1 LKFDF
6 SHSRGNNE
14 IQLGE
19 IEFLYNNAARAQRT
33 PKVATTT
40 ATQSSPLIKIQF
52 NDSNA
57 KVIAEH
63 TVPGG
68 GGTRREFPSNLLK
81 QG

>member
-1 LKFDF
+1 M
-6 SHSRGNNE
+6 
-14 IQLGE
+14 
-19 IEFLYNNAARAQRT
+19 
-33 PKVATTT
+33 PKPPLSGFKCTFMGANISSSSQSS
-40 ATQSSPLIKIQF
+40 QSSPLIKIQF